1 MYMYISVVF
10 LFSPSMARK
19 RKCATVYI
27 YIYISSFPRDSN
39 LEYMQ
44 DLIRRGEDPRNND
57 LLGGREDLKR
67 RKKVRFSRKK
77 ERKER
82 FDE

>member
-27 YIYISSFPRDSN
+27 SSSPRDSN

-44 DLIRRGEDPRNND
+44 DLIRRGEHPRNND
-57 LLGGREDLKR
+57 LFGGREDLKR

>member
-1 MYMYISVVF
+1 
-10 LFSPSMARK
+10 MARK